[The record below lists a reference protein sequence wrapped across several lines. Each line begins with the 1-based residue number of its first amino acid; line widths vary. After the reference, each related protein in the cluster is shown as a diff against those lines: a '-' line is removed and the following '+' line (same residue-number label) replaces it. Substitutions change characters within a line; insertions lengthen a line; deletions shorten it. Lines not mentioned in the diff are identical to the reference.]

1 MAKRT
6 RLTRPYPIHTLED
19 ALPIAETIQN
29 VNGGLPVATDLLAKS
44 LGTTVKSSAFV
55 QKLKSSAGY
64 GLTVG
69 SHASESVEVT
79 PLGESLTA
87 PRDEAARAGA
97 LRDAALAPEV
107 FGSFFE
113 MYAGKRFP
121 EEEFASNAL
130 IRDLNVHPDLAQ
142 ECLRILRS
150 NSLYVGLATERDDG
164 LFVNQ
169 AGSSSAVADSQPPPA
184 YNASGAWPDAPRQP
198 AQSGVGPDD
207 GSGAPARDAA
217 PLDDRSGA
225 SSVSSGAS
233 SGDGR
238 ARETATALIVAQPG
252 DPLAEEARRVMDTLS
267 LPVSRVELGSSAS
280 RPVPQETSDALRP
293 ARGCV
298 IVWPPGDAGDA
309 PDADRRLLRAR
320 AWMTLGAASHLL
332 GDKVIVVGDGGGD
345 PELAA
350 ASEALDLTVIDGSDA
365 AGVYPALM
373 GALIA
378 KSVVQVSWG

>member
-1 MAKRT
+1 VAKRT

-69 SHASESVEVT
+69 SHTSESIEVT

-87 PRDEAARAGA
+87 PRDEAERTSA

-130 IRDLNVHPDLAQ
+130 VRDLSVHPDLAQ

-164 LFVNQ
+164 LFVNP
-169 AGSSSAVADSQPPPA
+169 AGSSSAVADSESPPA
-184 YNASGAWPDAPRQP
+184 YDATGARAAEPFRSVQ
-198 AQSGVGPDD
+198 VGIGPYD
-207 GSGAPARDAA
+207 GSGAPGRDAA
-217 PLDDRSGA
+217 PLDDLSGA
-225 SSVSSGAS
+225 LSGNGS
-233 SGDGR
+233 
-238 ARETATALIVAQPG
+238 ARETATALIVAQPD

-267 LPVSRVELGSSAS
+267 LPVSRIELDSSSS
-280 RPVPQETSDALRP
+280 RPVPEETSDALRP

-298 IVWPPGDAGDA
+298 IVWPSGDVGDA
-309 PDADRRLLRAR
+309 PGADRRLLRAR

-332 GDKVIVVGDGGGD
+332 GDKVIVVGDGADD

-350 ASEALDLTVIDGSDA
+350 ASESLDLTVIDGSDV

>member
-69 SHASESVEVT
+69 SHTSESIEVT

-87 PRDEAARAGA
+87 PRDEAARASA

-130 IRDLNVHPDLAQ
+130 VRDLSVHPDLAQ

-164 LFVNQ
+164 LFVNP
-169 AGSSSAVADSQPPPA
+169 AGSSSAVADSEFPPA
-184 YNASGAWPDAPRQP
+184 YDATGARAAAPFRPVQI
-198 AQSGVGPDD
+198 GIGPDD
-207 GSGAPARDAA
+207 GSGAFGRDAA
-217 PLDDRSGA
+217 PLDDRSG
-225 SSVSSGAS
+225 VSSA
-233 SGDGR
+233 SGDER
-238 ARETATALIVAQPG
+238 ARETATALIVAQPD

-267 LPVSRVELGSSAS
+267 LPVSRAELGSYSS

-298 IVWPPGDAGDA
+298 IVWPSGDVGDA
-309 PDADRRLLRAR
+309 PDADRRILRAR

-365 AGVYPALM
+365 GGVYPALM

>member
-55 QKLKSSAGY
+55 QRLKSSAGY

-69 SHASESVEVT
+69 SHTSESIEVT

-87 PRDEAARAGA
+87 PRDEAERASA
-97 LRDAALAPEV
+97 LRDAALAPQV

-130 IRDLNVHPDLAQ
+130 VRDLSVHQDLAQ

-164 LFVNQ
+164 LFVNE
-169 AGSSSAVADSQPPPA
+169 AGSASAVADSESPPA
-184 YNASGAWPDAPRQP
+184 YDATGARAAEPFRPVQV
-198 AQSGVGPDD
+198 GIGPDD
-207 GSGAPARDAA
+207 GSGVPGRAAA
-217 PLDDRSGA
+217 PLDDL
-225 SSVSSGAS
+225 SGAS
-233 SGDGR
+233 SGDER

-267 LPVSRVELGSSAS
+267 LPVSRVELGSSSS
-280 RPVPQETSDALRP
+280 RPVPEETSDALRP

-298 IVWPPGDAGDA
+298 IIWPSGDVGDA
-309 PDADRRLLRAR
+309 PDADRRLLGAR

-332 GDKVIVVGDGGGD
+332 GDKVIVVGNGGDD

-350 ASEALDLTVIDGSDA
+350 ASEALDLTVIDGSEA

>member
-44 LGTTVKSSAFV
+44 LGTTVKSSAFI

-69 SHASESVEVT
+69 SHTSESIEVT

-87 PRDEAARAGA
+87 PRDEAERATA

-130 IRDLNVHPDLAQ
+130 VRDLSVHPDLAQ

-164 LFVNQ
+164 LFVNP
-169 AGSSSAVADSQPPPA
+169 AGSSSAVADSESPPA
-184 YNASGAWPDAPRQP
+184 YDATGARAAEPFRPVQI
-198 AQSGVGPDD
+198 GIGPDD
-207 GSGAPARDAA
+207 GSGAPGRNAA
-217 PLDDRSGA
+217 PLDDL
-225 SSVSSGAS
+225 SGAS
-233 SGDGR
+233 SGDER
-238 ARETATALIVAQPG
+238 AREMATALIVAQPD

-267 LPVSRVELGSSAS
+267 LPVSRVELDSSSS
-280 RPVPQETSDALRP
+280 RPVPEETSDALRP

-298 IVWPPGDAGDA
+298 IVWPSGGVGDA

-332 GDKVIVVGDGGGD
+332 GDKVIVVGDAGGD

-350 ASEALDLTVIDGSDA
+350 ASEALDLTVIDDSDA

>member
-29 VNGGLPVATDLLAKS
+29 VNGGRPVTTDLLAKS

-55 QKLKSSAGY
+55 QRLKSSAGY

-69 SHASESVEVT
+69 SHTSESIGVT
-79 PLGESLTA
+79 ALGESLTA
-87 PRDEAARAGA
+87 PRDEAERASA

-130 IRDLNVHPDLAQ
+130 VRDLSVHQDLAQ

-164 LFVNQ
+164 LFVNP
-169 AGSSSAVADSQPPPA
+169 AGSSSAVADSEFPPA
-184 YNASGAWPDAPRQP
+184 YDATGARAAEPFRPVQIGMGP
-198 AQSGVGPDD
+198 AD
-207 GSGAPARDAA
+207 GSGAPGRDAA
-217 PLDDRSGA
+217 PLDDL
-225 SSVSSGAS
+225 SGAS
-233 SGDGR
+233 SGDER
-238 ARETATALIVAQPG
+238 ARETATALIVAQTD

-267 LPVSRVELGSSAS
+267 LPVSRIELDSSSS
-280 RPVPQETSDALRP
+280 RPVPEETSDALRP

-298 IVWPPGDAGDA
+298 IVWPSGDVGDVGDA

-332 GDKVIVVGDGGGD
+332 GDKVIVVGDGGDD

>member
-69 SHASESVEVT
+69 SHTSESIEVT

-87 PRDEAARAGA
+87 PRDEAARASA

-130 IRDLNVHPDLAQ
+130 VRDLSVHPDLAQ

-164 LFVNQ
+164 LFVNP
-169 AGSSSAVADSQPPPA
+169 AGSSSAVADSEFPPA
-184 YNASGAWPDAPRQP
+184 YDATGTRAAAPFRP
-198 AQSGVGPDD
+198 VHIGIGPDD
-207 GSGAPARDAA
+207 GSGAFGRDAA

-225 SSVSSGAS
+225 SSA
-233 SGDGR
+233 SGDER
-238 ARETATALIVAQPG
+238 ARETATALIVAQPD

-267 LPVSRVELGSSAS
+267 LPVSRIELGSSAS

-298 IVWPPGDAGDA
+298 IVWPSGDVGDA
-309 PDADRRLLRAR
+309 PDADCRILRAR

>member
-69 SHASESVEVT
+69 SHTSESIEVT

-87 PRDEAARAGA
+87 PRDEAARASA

-130 IRDLNVHPDLAQ
+130 VRDLSVHPDLAQ

-164 LFVNQ
+164 LFVNP
-169 AGSSSAVADSQPPPA
+169 AGSSSAVADSEFPPVYDA
-184 YNASGAWPDAPRQP
+184 TGARAAAPFRPVQI
-198 AQSGVGPDD
+198 GIGPDD
-207 GSGAPARDAA
+207 GSGAFGRDAD
-217 PLDDRSGA
+217 PLDDRLGA
-225 SSVSSGAS
+225 SSA
-233 SGDGR
+233 SGDER
-238 ARETATALIVAQPG
+238 ARETATALIVAQPD

-267 LPVSRVELGSSAS
+267 LPVSRIELGSSAS

-298 IVWPPGDAGDA
+298 IVWPSGDVGDA
-309 PDADRRLLRAR
+309 PDADRRILRAR

>member
-64 GLTVG
+64 GLTAG
-69 SHASESVEVT
+69 SHTSESIEVT
-79 PLGESLTA
+79 PLGESATA
-87 PRDEAARAGA
+87 PRDEAARASA

-130 IRDLNVHPDLAQ
+130 VRDLSVHPDLAQ

-164 LFVNQ
+164 LFVNP
-169 AGSSSAVADSQPPPA
+169 AGSSSGVADSEFPPA
-184 YNASGAWPDAPRQP
+184 YDATGALETAPFRPVQI
-198 AQSGVGPDD
+198 GIGPDD
-207 GSGAPARDAA
+207 GFGPDYGSGAFGREAD

-225 SSVSSGAS
+225 L
-233 SGDGR
+233 SGDER
-238 ARETATALIVAQPG
+238 ARETATALIVAQPD

-267 LPVSRVELGSSAS
+267 LPVSRIELDSSAS

-298 IVWPPGDAGDA
+298 IVWPSGDVGDA

-350 ASEALDLTVIDGSDA
+350 ASEALDLTVIDDSDA

-373 GALIA
+373 AALIA